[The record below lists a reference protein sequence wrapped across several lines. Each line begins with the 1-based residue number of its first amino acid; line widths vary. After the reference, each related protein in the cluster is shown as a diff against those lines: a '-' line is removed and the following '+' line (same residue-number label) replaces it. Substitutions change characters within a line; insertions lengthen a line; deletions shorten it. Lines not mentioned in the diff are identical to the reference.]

1 MGAEGRLESTVLV
14 VRRNAPP
21 LIRTVHV
28 FPYILPRWAPSAG
41 LPAPHS
47 SFPPCPHSTPHCM
60 FTPPSQVGTVSE
72 AYPHLIFDQLSSKLG
87 ER

>member
-1 MGAEGRLESTVLV
+1 
-14 VRRNAPP
+14 
-21 LIRTVHV
+21 
-28 FPYILPRWAPSAG
+28 
-41 LPAPHS
+41 
-47 SFPPCPHSTPHCM
+47 M